1 MGPWRVREC
10 TGSRYGTSWR
20 GSSHGCWPTP
30 QHVKNVPGRKTDT
43 KDSEWLAEWLQHGW
57 LTGSFVP
64 PRWIR
69 DLRDL
74 TRTRAALA
82 QESSRMASGIQKGLE
97 DANIQLASVA
107 SDTLGKSG
115 QAMLAALIAGQS
127 DPVPLADLAVGTWRG
142 KIPQLRR
149 ALEGWLREH
158 HRFLLKRLLAQW
170 RFVESETEWIDQR
183 LEQIGKEETTI
194 AEAVARWDTVP
205 GVERMA
211 WGLVAEMCI
220 DMEQF
225 PSARHAASWGGVCPG
240 NYESAGKRLL
250 RKPLCWWT

>member
-30 QHVKNVPGRKTDT
+30 QHVKNVPAARWTQRQRVAGRMAPARM
-43 KDSEWLAEWLQHGW
+43 LA
-57 LTGSFVP
+57 GSFVP

-82 QESSRMASGIQKGLE
+82 QESSRMASGIQKVLE

-127 DPVPLADLAVGTWRG
+127 DLVPLADLAVGTWRG
-142 KIPQLRR
+142 KLPQLRR

-158 HRFLLKRLLAQW
+158 HRFLLKRLLA
-170 RFVESETEWIDQR
+170 
-183 LEQIGKEETTI
+183 
-194 AEAVARWDTVP
+194 VA
-205 GVERMA
+205 
-211 WGLVAEMCI
+211 LC
-220 DMEQF
+220 
-225 PSARHAASWGGVCPG
+225 
-240 NYESAGKRLL
+240 GKRD
-250 RKPLCWWT
+250 RVD